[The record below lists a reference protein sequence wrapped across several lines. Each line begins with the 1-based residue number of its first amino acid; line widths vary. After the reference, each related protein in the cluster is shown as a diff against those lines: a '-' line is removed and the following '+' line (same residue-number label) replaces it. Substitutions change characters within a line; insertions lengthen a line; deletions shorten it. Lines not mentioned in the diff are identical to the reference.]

1 METTKPITECSL
13 DTNVLLRWII
23 GDDVK
28 HLKLVQD
35 LIEKPSIKKIHL
47 ADVVIAEMVW
57 VMQSLYKLDRTEI
70 VEAIEILLNSP
81 KFVLNKSLFAKV
93 VEIYPN
99 KKSLSFV
106 NLMLVFY
113 TQLNQSEPLVTFD
126 TKLSKNFSSIL
137 LLKN

>member
-113 TQLNQSEPLVTFD
+113 TQLNQSAPLVTFD